1 MIALVGIAVL
11 VGIAIL
17 FSENR
22 RGINPR
28 VVIAAFGLQAAIAA
42 FALYFPPGQ
51 EVLRVMSE
59 GVQNII
65 DYAQAG
71 IDFLWG
77 DLATGK
83 FGFVVALKVLPVI
96 IFMSSLIAV
105 LYHIRIMQLIIL
117 GIGGVLRKVIGAAQ
131 VESFCAAAN
140 IFVGMVESPLIVR
153 PYLKSLTRS
162 QLFAIM
168 AVGLSSVAGAIMV
181 GYASLGID
189 LHYLITASFMA
200 APGGLFMAK
209 LLVPESPELHETEI
223 KDLKIT
229 AFDPEHRPV
238 NVIEAAADGAMVG
251 LKIAVGVGAMLMA
264 FVALLALLNGIVSGV
279 GGWFDIENLTLEQI
293 LGYVFAPLMF
303 LLGVP
308 WDEAKSAGNLVGQ
321 KTILNEFIAYIN
333 FAPIKETFSER
344 TQAIITFALC
354 GFANL
359 SALAIIIGGLGGMVP
374 ERKHEVAQLGLKA
387 VLAGTLANLTS
398 AALASVLLSL

>member
-22 RGINPR
+22 RSINPR
-28 VVIAAFGLQAAIAA
+28 VVVAAFGLQAAIAA

-153 PYLKSLTRS
+153 PYLKSLTHS